1 MASPQKENGFTPIA
15 NEILEALARY
25 PLNGTQWRI
34 LMVIFRYTY
43 GFNRKTHGLS
53 ETFISKAT
61 GIHRKQ
67 IQREL
72 NGLIACKI
80 VSFIDNA
87 TFNSPRKL
95 AFNKDHS
102 IWVVTNKLPGSEKED
117 TANQLPGSQLE
128 AHTGSELVPSP
139 GSELASQERK
149 NINKIRNKSICPF
162 SEIQNLFNT
171 ICKSLPAV
179 QKMTDSR
186 KEKLSKGGLKCRV
199 SMNGAA
205 FSQLLNARLF
215 SKGRTTGAGRPPSI
229 GLYGM
234 IPISSG
240 CSKVN
245 TAISLWVRTSIKIS
259 SLDGVIV
266 WMYGALRTDI

>member
-80 VSFIDNA
+80 VSVIDNA

-139 GSELASQERK
+139 GSELAPQERN
-149 NINKIRNKSICPF
+149 NIKKIRNKSICPF

-186 KEKLSKGGLKCRV
+186 KEKLSKRWIEMPGLNEW
-199 SMNGAA
+199 S
-205 FSQLLNARLF
+205 RLF
-215 SKGRTTGAGRPPSI
+215 TIVECTPFLKGQNDRGWKASFDWLIRNDTNIVGVLEGK
-229 GLYGM
+229 YGNKPM
-234 IPISSG
+234 GQDKYQNII
-240 CSKVN
+240 
-245 TAISLWVRTSIKIS
+245 T
-259 SLDGVIV
+259 
-266 WMYGALRTDI
+266 